1 MSESFYSSDVIIIG
15 ASLAGC
21 AAAIELGRS
30 GRSVLLLDKATF
42 PRRKPCGEGLSSRG
56 RAELLRLGIGER
68 EVREIGL
75 ELRGY
80 RVDRNGSTIELV
92 DSSGLV
98 GIAREN
104 LDDLVLRRA
113 ISYQSVCFQ
122 GGISVRG
129 VHLEKGCFRVE
140 SNGGE
145 LSSRFVILADGS
157 NSKSARSLGLAVPE
171 LNRPRYGTSS
181 AWRVTRG
188 SLPSF
193 VTVAFVDGGE
203 LYVTPLLN
211 GRCNVSVLGTK
222 QLVQRASRSDE
233 TRAMLKRVSSM
244 ADLEFDIIG
253 DPLGAGPVNIGYRAS
268 EIDGALL
275 VGDACETLD
284 PCGGFGMT
292 HALISGRI
300 AAECLHRA
308 LSAQAGSEELSR
320 YAHEREQAVR
330 DIRGFTRLTSYMM
343 GSELGRLTLPL
354 VAKLGMAGMISNAA
368 HSPTERRLVG
378 SVIRT
383 AGVRSS

>member
-1 MSESFYSSDVIIIG
+1 MSESLYSSEVIIIG
-15 ASLAGC
+15 ASLGGC
-21 AAAIELGRS
+21 AAAIELARS

-68 EVREIGL
+68 ELQEIGL
-75 ELRGY
+75 DLRGY
-80 RVDRNGSTIELV
+80 RIDRNGSTIELV

-98 GIAREN
+98 GVARES

-113 ISYQSVCFQ
+113 ISYQSVCFR

-129 VHLEKGCFRVE
+129 VHAKNGCFRVE

-157 NSKSARSLGLAVPE
+157 NSRSARSLGLTVPE

-188 SLPSF
+188 SLSPF
-193 VTVAFVDGGE
+193 VTVALVDGGE
-203 LYVTPLLN
+203 MYVTPLRN

-222 QLVQRASRSDE
+222 ELVQRAIRSDE
-233 TRAMLKRVSSM
+233 TLVMLRRVTSM
-244 ADLEFDIIG
+244 ADLDFDIIG

-268 EIDGALL
+268 EIGGALL

-300 AAECLHRA
+300 AAECVCRA
-308 LSAQAGSEELSR
+308 LSRQTRGDELSR
-320 YAHEREQAVR
+320 YAHEREQVVR
-330 DIRGFTRLTSYMM
+330 DIRGFTRLTSYMI
-343 GSELGRLTLPL
+343 GSELGRFTLPL
-354 VAKLGMAGMISNAA
+354 AARLGMAGMVSRAA
-368 HSPTERRLVG
+368 HTPTESRLVG

-383 AGVRSS
+383 VGVRSS